1 MAYLKFGR
9 KKAKRARSSF
19 KLKRS
24 PLKIDP
30 VTVGLTVAGEAFGE
44 YTNFKKQQEEEK
56 MMAGQLRTNAFNFN
70 PIGRGR

>member
-9 KKAKRARSSF
+9 KKAKKARGAF
-19 KLKRS
+19 KLKQS

-56 MMAGQLRTNAFNFN
+56 MLAGQLRTNAFNFN
-70 PIGRGR
+70 PIGK